1 MPVRKRANNKYLAY
15 YRGSDGRERSKSFDH
30 KSDAERWARAELAK
44 IDRGDW
50 TDPRLAGKVKIK
62 ADRSEVEG

>member
-1 MPVRKRANNKYLAY
+1 MPVRKRSGNRFLGY
-15 YRGSDGRERSKSFDH
+15 YRGSDGRERSKIFDR
-30 KSDAERWARAELAK
+30 KTDAERWARAELAK

-50 TDPRLAGKVKIK
+50 TDPRLAGKVKIH